1 MKKKKIGI
9 AMIMASVILVSGCAQ
24 KADSIKATY
33 VSPIGYERLSCNQL
47 KDEVLRVNKRLSIIS
62 GEQASVANKD
72 AVTMGVGVL
81 LFPPALL
88 FMAAGDD
95 QKAEIGNLKGQY
107 DTIRDIATKK
117 NCSFAAGMR

>member
-1 MKKKKIGI
+1 MNSKLKVLLSVV
-9 AMIMASVILVSGCAQ
+9 AMSFVMVGCAQ
-24 KADSIKATY
+24 KADSIKSTY
-33 VSPIGYERLSCNQL
+33 VSPIGYEKLSCNQL

-62 GEQASVANKD
+62 GEQASVATKD

-107 DTIRDIATKK
+107 DTIRDVATKK
-117 NCSFAAGMR
+117 NCGFSAGMR